1 MHIMLL
7 QLINVKNK
15 AIDVVHP
22 TIVHSMQLVC
32 YINMHALSYSC
43 MVFTT
48 TKSPPIVSS
57 EELCH
62 SPATVLILVKSRKA
76 IKTSFN

>member
-7 QLINVKNK
+7 QLIDVKDK
-15 AIDVVHP
+15 AIDEIHP

-32 YINMHALSYSC
+32 YISMHALSYSC

-48 TKSPPIVSS
+48 TKSPPIVYN

-62 SPATVLILVKSRKA
+62 SPACY
-76 IKTSFN
+76 